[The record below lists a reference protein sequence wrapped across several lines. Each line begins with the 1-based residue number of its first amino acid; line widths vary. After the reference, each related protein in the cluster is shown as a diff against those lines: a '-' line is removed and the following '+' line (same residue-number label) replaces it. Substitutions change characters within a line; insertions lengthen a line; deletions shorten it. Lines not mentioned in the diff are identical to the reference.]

1 MEKKR
6 LSILA
11 AVVALAVLVAACQGA
26 PATTVVLDNAYP
38 TSSPSP
44 LVVYDAYW
52 QAVSFAGSP
61 LVPGASSAPQP
72 TVPASANTA
81 YVVVAPG
88 WDPSSVAPPK
98 SFVVLE
104 SREGYSVGLGDSLQ
118 IAVDDN
124 SFIGNCAAG
133 SHLTA
138 TEATF
143 ITRYVFACDFA
154 TMSYDPATCTVT
166 PIADTGACDGG
177 D

>member
-1 MEKKR
+1 
-6 LSILA
+6 
-11 AVVALAVLVAACQGA
+11 VVAFAALVAACESA

-38 TSSPSP
+38 TTSPSP
-44 LVVYDAYW
+44 LVVYDARW
-52 QAVSFAGSP
+52 EAVSFAGSP

-72 TVPASANTA
+72 TVPASSNTA
-81 YVVVAPG
+81 YVVVAAG
-88 WDPSSVAPPK
+88 WDPDGGATPT

-104 SREGYSVGLGDSLQ
+104 SREGYSVNLGDTLE
-118 IAVDDN
+118 IAVDDA

-138 TEATF
+138 AEATF

-166 PIADTGACDGG
+166 PTADTGACNGG